1 MKQYIARRLI
11 SLVLVLFG
19 MSLMTFVISRVIPA
33 DPAAAAAGE
42 GASIE
47 AIEKIRHE
55 MGLDLPLHEQ
65 YVRYVA
71 GVVLHGDLGVSI
83 VNRQPVLE
91 DILTYVPASLEL
103 AVVSLL
109 ICVPIGIVLGV
120 ISAARA
126 GGISDAATR
135 AFAIVGVSMPVF
147 WLGLLLQL
155 VFYRLLRWF
164 PPGGRLGSE
173 VDVPATV
180 TGLLLVDSL
189 IGGDLEAFASA
200 LRHIALPAVT
210 LAVAN
215 LAVITRMT
223 RSSLLEVLHQ
233 DYIRTAHAKGL
244 GYWGVLFRHALKPA
258 AIPVVTVI
266 GLQLAGLIAWVFLVE
281 TIFSW
286 PGIGSYA
293 VRAILSLDF
302 NAIMGV
308 TLFTSFVYVVI
319 NLLVDVIYVVLDP
332 RIRF

>member
-1 MKQYIARRLI
+1 MRDYIARRLA
-11 SLVLVLFG
+11 SLVLVLLG

-47 AIEKIRHE
+47 AIEKIRRE
-55 MGLDLPLHEQ
+55 MGLHLPLHEQ
-65 YVRYVA
+65 YLNYI
-71 GVVLHGDLGVSI
+71 GDIVLHGDFGYSI
-83 VNRQPVLE
+83 VNRRPVLD
-91 DILTYVPASLEL
+91 DILTFAPASLEL
-103 AVVSLL
+103 ALASLL
-109 ICVPIGIVLGV
+109 LCVPLGILLGT

-126 GGISDAATR
+126 GGASDAGTR
-135 AFAIVGVSMPVF
+135 SFAILGVSMPVF

-155 VFYRLLRWF
+155 LFYRTLRWL
-164 PPGGRLGSE
+164 PPGGRIGIE
-173 VDVPATV
+173 VDAPATI
-180 TGLLLVDSL
+180 TGLYLVDSVL
-189 IGGDLEAFASA
+189 AADTAAFASS

-244 GYWGVLFRHALKPA
+244 SYWRVLFRHALKPA

-266 GLQLAGLIAWVFLVE
+266 GLQLASLIAWVFLVE

-293 VRAILSLDF
+293 VSSILSLDF
-302 NAIMGV
+302 SAIMGV

-319 NLLVDVIYVVLDP
+319 NLVVDITYRLLDP